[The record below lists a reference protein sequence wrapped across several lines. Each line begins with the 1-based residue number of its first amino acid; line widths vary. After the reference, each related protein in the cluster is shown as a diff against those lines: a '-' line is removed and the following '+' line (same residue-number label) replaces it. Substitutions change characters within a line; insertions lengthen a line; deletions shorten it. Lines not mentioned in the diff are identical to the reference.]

1 MKFPVMFYVVVT
13 TLLLVTVTIAA
24 AMDIPLNWVFFL
36 TCIGQVFVVI
46 MVYKVLR
53 DNYTTEK
60 TFKDFYEDYPIGDVD
75 NYR

>member
-1 MKFPVMFYVVVT
+1 MKFPVLFYVVVT
-13 TLLLVTVTIAA
+13 TLLFVTVTIAA
-24 AMDIPLNWVFFL
+24 AMNMPLNWVFFL
-36 TCIGQVFVVI
+36 TCIGQVFIVI